1 MTPPDEATIEQARE
15 LLRQARELFRQARQ
29 AWRAGDTETAAR
41 LAEQARLR
49 VAEALVLVF
58 GEEAYDHLYQRVNN
72 VISWLE
78 AQVDEGT
85 SQLLGRIRELRNDA
99 EQIRAQDPS
108 GEAALIRATE
118 RLLLALQIAHRERS
132 RQRMGEMAQHALF
145 SVFMGDAAL
154 DLASTVVGEDPSEAQ
169 QHLLGHG
176 SRLLERALEALSLGR
191 YRLAFNLAREAMN
204 VALVAVLLEP
214 GPEEDKAAWM
224 ITVSNDAIAAAQAAV
239 TGAGLGP
246 TDFPVR
252 LLELAVELQG
262 NGIEVL
268 ANRPRV
274 GIEILWYAAVTAQGV
289 VNMVNAG

>member
-1 MTPPDEATIEQARE
+1 
-15 LLRQARELFRQARQ
+15 
-29 AWRAGDTETAAR
+29 
-41 LAEQARLR
+41 
-49 VAEALVLVF
+49 
-58 GEEAYDHLYQRVNN
+58 
-72 VISWLE
+72 
-78 AQVDEGT
+78 
-85 SQLLGRIRELRNDA
+85 
-99 EQIRAQDPS
+99 
-108 GEAALIRATE
+108 
-118 RLLLALQIAHRERS
+118 
-132 RQRMGEMAQHALF
+132 
-145 SVFMGDAAL
+145 
-154 DLASTVVGEDPSEAQ
+154 
-169 QHLLGHG
+169 
-176 SRLLERALEALSLGR
+176 
-191 YRLAFNLAREAMN
+191 MN

-246 TDFPVR
+246 TEFPVR